1 MRVCV
6 CVCVSVHTCT
16 ARPIA
21 LVPCTEQHLHGTT
34 LHEQPHPNPRPLP
47 NTLHAHRLAACT
59 CASALTRD
67 RPNQAKQ
74 AGTPQHAHRSAAC
87 THASAPTSNRPSHA
101 RNTPQ
106 HAHQAKPSKKQ
117 AGTPL
122 HSHRSAACT
131 RASAPASAPRL
142 SSACLVTRAISATLS
157 THQHSGCTA
166 ADTWPTCAG
175 VQGTHGGLGSG
186 DVRSTRCAVW

>member
-67 RPNQAKQ
+67 RPNQA
-74 AGTPQHAHRSAAC
+74 
-87 THASAPTSNRPSHA
+87 
-101 RNTPQ
+101 
-106 HAHQAKPSKKQ
+106 KQ